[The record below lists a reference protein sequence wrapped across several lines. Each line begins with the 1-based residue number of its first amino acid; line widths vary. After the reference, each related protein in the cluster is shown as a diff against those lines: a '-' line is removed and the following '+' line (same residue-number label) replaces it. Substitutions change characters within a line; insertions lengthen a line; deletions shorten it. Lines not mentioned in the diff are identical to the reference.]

1 MKAAHSRQA
10 KIVDKE
16 IWDIVVLRRPK
27 NADEAVAII
36 NDLLGTDVSKHVS
49 ARWYYEHNRARKRA
63 LEEAAL
69 TQPPQVDVQSL
80 GKLAKLDVDDAAQP
94 LGGDAASARAANE
107 TTDSNADAAET

>member
-69 TQPPQVDVQSL
+69 TQPPGSTHRGVS
-80 GKLAKLDVDDAAQP
+80 GI
-94 LGGDAASARAANE
+94 
-107 TTDSNADAAET
+107 